1 MNPQQVELF
10 SSSNPFQGFLSQES
24 SKTEKS
30 TSTSSP
36 EEEGSQFPS
45 KSQPQL
51 QLREDFL
58 KSPKEPIS
66 NRPKKRRRRRRRR
79 KIKSIK
85 MHGGGNGR
93 FDIGSLKI
101 YTPEEFTNM
110 INNRDSLAKS

>member
-36 EEEGSQFPS
+36 EEEGSQFLS

-51 QLREDFL
+51 QLQEDFL

-85 MHGGGNGR
+85 MHGGGGNGR
-93 FDIGSLKI
+93 FDIGSLKV

-110 INNRDSLAKS
+110 INNRDS